1 MKDFLPEKFGS
12 NTWVHIIC
20 GSTLYTA
27 KYGKILALTGVAQ
40 LVGALPCR
48 LKGHGSDSMDSTCP
62 GCGFVL
68 QLGHV

>member
-40 LVGALPCR
+40 LVECHPSKQRFGLIPSQGTC
-48 LKGHGSDSMDSTCP
+48 LGS
-62 GCGFVL
+62 GFSP
-68 QLGHV
+68 